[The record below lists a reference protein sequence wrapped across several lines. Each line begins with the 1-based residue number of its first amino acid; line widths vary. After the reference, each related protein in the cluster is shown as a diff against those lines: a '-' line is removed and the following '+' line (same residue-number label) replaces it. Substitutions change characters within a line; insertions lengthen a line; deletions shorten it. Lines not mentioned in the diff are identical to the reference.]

1 MKVNIT
7 SKGFT
12 ANERQ
17 TALIEK
23 KFSKLA
29 KFFPEDTVADVTMGY
44 KKNRQTM
51 EAMIRVKGM
60 IFRSEYTDTDMNVCL
75 DRVVNRLSSQI
86 SRYKK
91 KIQKNH
97 RHINLN
103 YNEVPEPEE
112 QVADVDL
119 KPVKTKQ
126 FEVTPMDVEEAIL
139 QMEMLEHSFFVF
151 LNSESQKVNV
161 VYKRADGEYGLLDPL
176 Y

>member
-12 ANERQ
+12 ANQRQ

-23 KFSKLA
+23 KFGKLS
-29 KFFPEDTVADVTMGY
+29 KFFPDDATANVTMGY

-51 EAMIRVKGM
+51 EAMIPVKGM

-75 DRVVNRLSSQI
+75 DKVVSRLTSQI
-86 SRYKK
+86 TRYKK
-91 KIQKNH
+91 KIQKSH
-97 RHINLN
+97 RHVNINFS
-103 YNEVPEPEE
+103 EVPEPEE
-112 QVADVDL
+112 ADADIEL
-119 KPVKTKQ
+119 KPVRTKS
-126 FEVTPMDVEEAIL
+126 FDLSPMSVDEAIL

-151 LNSESQKVNV
+151 MNDDNGKVNV
-161 VYKRADGEYGLLDPL
+161 VYRRTDGAYGLLNPV